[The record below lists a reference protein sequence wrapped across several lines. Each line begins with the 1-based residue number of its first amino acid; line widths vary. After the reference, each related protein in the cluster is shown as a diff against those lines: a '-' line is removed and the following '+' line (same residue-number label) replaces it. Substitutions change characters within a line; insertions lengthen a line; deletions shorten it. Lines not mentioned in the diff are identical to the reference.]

1 MFAQLVSSLHLHPI
15 VDHFTI
21 ALLTLGAA
29 AEILAT
35 AATLFIGVRSGL
47 VSILVQKLRNTSLV
61 SMICGAS
68 AIVLSYF
75 TGDADA
81 DRLWDTM
88 TPAAQ
93 KILSPSGGAS
103 DYLAHAALGH
113 YLMYAFLILAIW
125 RVLLESSKRA
135 KRTRI
140 AFLIA
145 GTVAVGA
152 LLYQGKT
159 GGDLVYDHG
168 VGMERATSKAREI
181 GQPPKDQHTTGSFNQ
196 SMLVSPSRDNLASNG
211 VFADE

>member
-1 MFAQLVSSLHLHPI
+1 MFAQLVSSFHLHPI

-21 ALLTLGAA
+21 ALLTLGVAT
-29 AEILAT
+29 EILPT
-35 AATLFIGVRSGL
+35 AATLFIGVQ
-47 VSILVQKLRNTSLV
+47 SILVQKLRNTSLV
-61 SMICGAS
+61 LMICGAS

-113 YLMYAFLILAIW
+113 YLMYAFLILASW
-125 RVLLESSKRA
+125 RVLLELSKRA
-135 KRTRI
+135 ERTRV
-140 AFLIA
+140 AFLIV

-159 GGDLVYDHG
+159 GGELVYEHG
-168 VGMERATSKAREI
+168 VGVERATTKAAREI
-181 GQPPKDQHTTGSFNQ
+181 GQPPKDQHTMGSFNEGR
-196 SMLVSPSRDNLASNG
+196 LVSPSRDNLASNG
-211 VFADE
+211 VFDQ